1 MAKIKYSALVSDMRN
16 KLNGS
21 VLSKNRYGSYVRNK
35 VTPVNPQTQYQQE
48 VRQRL
53 GSLSQTWRTL
63 STRQRNG
70 WSELAKSTPFT
81 DIFGDTKHLDG
92 KAFFIKLN
100 SNLLSIGQATIS
112 SAPVLGEIPPL
123 ALDSVIAST
132 ENDLSVTIDPA
143 VVPAGFTLKVFSTP
157 VLPAQINFVKNRY
170 RDLGAAT
177 VVGGAADISAAYAD
191 RFGAIGDADEGK
203 RIHLLA
209 VLVAT
214 DTGQMGV
221 PVGIEGTVQAV

>member
-63 STRQRNG
+63 STSQRNS
-70 WSELAKSTPFT
+70 WSELAKSSPFT
-81 DIFGDTKHLDG
+81 DIFGDTKTLDG

-100 SNLLSIGQATIS
+100 SNLLSISQPIILG
-112 SAPVLGEIPPL
+112 APVLGEVPSL
-123 ALDSVIAST
+123 ALTSVIASA
-132 ENDLSVTIDPA
+132 EGDLNLSIDSA
-143 VVPAGFTLKVFSTP
+143 VVPAGFTLKVFATP
-157 VLPAQINFVKNRY
+157 VLPSQINFVKNRY
-170 RDLGAAT
+170 RELGAAT
-177 VVGGAADISAAYAD
+177 VVAGAANLSAAYAA
-191 RFGAIGDADEGK
+191 RFGVIGDADEGK

-214 DTGQMGV
+214 STGQMGV
-221 PVGIEGTVQAV
+221 PVGIDGFVEAI